1 LLQKV
6 PVERGPAHHCVAG
19 VLGHAH
25 DREHVASDQIA
36 TLLPRAAGDDRIDVA
51 GVSGHGLIRSVRG
64 MTISA
69 SFPGLSLPTL
79 SSRLAQRVPSMVAN
93 SSASRQVRSGGG
105 CTLTRLRKT
114 LHALKRE
121 DRPHDHENRCYGHA
135 VVGTRAWAQAMVER
149 VLDGGQ
155 SMPHRHFDLR
165 AEQDAAA
172 RILDQPPRIII
183 EIRAVNVFVAGPHEP
198 CAPGRQ
204 QALYM
209 EHGRHP
215 RIAGDA
221 KGRRIECGLEHQSQQ
236 LIFELK

>member
-1 LLQKV
+1 
-6 PVERGPAHHCVAG
+6 
-19 VLGHAH
+19 
-25 DREHVASDQIA
+25 
-36 TLLPRAAGDDRIDVA
+36 
-51 GVSGHGLIRSVRG
+51 
-64 MTISA
+64 
-69 SFPGLSLPTL
+69 
-79 SSRLAQRVPSMVAN
+79 
-93 SSASRQVRSGGG
+93 
-105 CTLTRLRKT
+105 
-114 LHALKRE
+114 
-121 DRPHDHENRCYGHA
+121 
-135 VVGTRAWAQAMVER
+135 MVER